1 MICAIHLDESITCV
15 ENYMTVTSLC
25 TFSGQLDSLLDRLDN
40 RRMMHGFQNVAI
52 DC

>member
-1 MICAIHLDESITCV
+1 MICSIHLDESATHV
-15 ENYMTVTSLC
+15 ESCMTVISLC

-40 RRMMHGFQNVAI
+40 RRMTHGSQNVAI